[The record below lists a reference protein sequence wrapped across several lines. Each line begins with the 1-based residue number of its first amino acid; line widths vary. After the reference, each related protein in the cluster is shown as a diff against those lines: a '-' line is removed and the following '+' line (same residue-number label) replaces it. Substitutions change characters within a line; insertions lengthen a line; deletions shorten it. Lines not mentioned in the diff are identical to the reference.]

1 VTDAVRLA
9 RNGGAAVPGVV
20 WLEEKWGLTADD
32 DAAELATIV
41 GTQATSRAGVRDAAA
56 VALATR
62 LASGPATGSRPDL
75 LTELADAKFLSLQT
89 VANPEGGGEQFE
101 ASTFD
106 GRNSRYLLVG
116 GTEAAV
122 PTARSTVPL
131 ARTLVLRSLG
141 VVVADDWRKID
152 GGPERGIDLAGVLD
166 DVQLV
171 TAAATVDNFDDVD
184 GPLTAVLALAER
196 GQGIVGHYGR
206 GAGAERP
213 MPAWWPV

>member
-1 VTDAVRLA
+1 LA
-9 RNGGAAVPGVV
+9 
-20 WLEEKWGLTADD
+20 
-32 DAAELATIV
+32 
-41 GTQATSRAGVRDAAA
+41 AGP
-56 VALATR
+56 
-62 LASGPATGSRPDL
+62 ASGGRPDL
-75 LTELADAKFLSLQT
+75 LTELADAKFLSLET
-89 VANPEGGGEQFE
+89 VATPEGDGERFE

-141 VVVADDWRKID
+141 VVLADDWRKVE
-152 GGPERGIDLAGVLD
+152 GGPERGIDLTEVLE
-166 DVQLV
+166 DVQLA

-206 GAGAERP
+206 GAAAERP